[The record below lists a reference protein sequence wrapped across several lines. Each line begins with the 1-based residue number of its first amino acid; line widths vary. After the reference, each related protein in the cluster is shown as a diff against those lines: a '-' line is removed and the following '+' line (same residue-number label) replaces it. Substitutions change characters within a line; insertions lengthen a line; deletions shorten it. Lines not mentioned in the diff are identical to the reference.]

1 MPKDYSQETKKKE
14 PYYKGQRHDIAKDV
28 KNLGYDDNKKVKD
41 IQKKL
46 NLYMST
52 DNPKAMKFF
61 KLGFMPVEDKDSLK
75 VDGIR
80 GPRTNFRI
88 KKFLELNEAL
98 TSDSVFNKLNESRKE
113 YEDERD
119 KYWKGEY

>member
-1 MPKDYSQETKKKE
+1 
-14 PYYKGQRHDIAKDV
+14 
-28 KNLGYDDNKKVKD
+28 
-41 IQKKL
+41 
-46 NLYMST
+46 MST
-52 DNPKAMKFF
+52 DNPKSMKFF
-61 KLGFMPVEDKDSLK
+61 KLGFMTVEDKYSLK